1 MDSVPAARVGAVEL
15 APALATGRFSGLW
28 NREGFCAARRVPR
41 HRRPARAVL
50 RPREAN
56 WYTMWGALYAT
67 RRQGARGDEDRPS
80 SHASENAAND
90 ADPPAT
96 ISVLARY
103 GDPLPGSALAQL
115 LDRLDQPVRTVVPVG
130 LHRPDRRIGIPGCDS
145 RHDLLVL

>member
-28 NREGFCAARRVPR
+28 NREGFCAARRVPC
-41 HRRPARAVL
+41 HRRPVRAVL
-50 RPREAN
+50 RPRDAN

-80 SHASENAAND
+80 SHASENAANA

-96 ISVLARY
+96 VPVRARY
-103 GDPLPGSALAQL
+103 RDLTTIRARPASRSPG
-115 LDRLDQPVRTVVPVG
+115 PTGP
-130 LHRPDRRIGIPGCDS
+130 HRCASWPPPPG
-145 RHDLLVL
+145 